1 MKLLVITDFV
11 PYPPY
16 SGATWRVY
24 GLLSHLC
31 KRHQVVLVV
40 PIRMPTDPEGVA
52 HLEEIGMTVVA
63 VSRPEGRRLG
73 KAVWTRLKASFS
85 PIPMHWVLTWDDAI
99 ARAIS
104 AAIGKHDPDIVQVEH
119 LGMCRFYDS
128 FAVGKPLVLDQHN
141 VERTLESDVARSMSC
156 SAAGLLRKREA
167 RKVPAFE
174 RDMMSRMDLVLA
186 VSDLDRAELQQMAPG
201 TKMVTIPNGVELEF
215 FAVAEPASSKTVVF
229 TGTLDYQPNI
239 EAALDLAS
247 EVLPRVRAAVPDVK
261 ARIVGRRPV
270 QAIRDLAGPGL
281 EVVPDVEDI
290 RTYIQEAAVVAVP
303 LKSGSGTRIKILEA
317 MAMGKAV
324 VSTRKGAEGLDV
336 RDGYDILL
344 RDDMPGFAD
353 AVAELLGSPE
363 ERQKVGRNARSTV
376 EAGYGYEALAL
387 RLEAALLDLL
397 QRK

>member
-1 MKLLVITDFV
+1 
-11 PYPPY
+11 
-16 SGATWRVY
+16 
-24 GLLSHLC
+24 
-31 KRHQVVLVV
+31 
-40 PIRMPTDPEGVA
+40 
-52 HLEEIGMTVVA
+52 
-63 VSRPEGRRLG
+63 
-73 KAVWTRLKASFS
+73 
-85 PIPMHWVLTWDDAI
+85 
-99 ARAIS
+99 
-104 AAIGKHDPDIVQVEH
+104 
-119 LGMCRFYDS
+119 
-128 FAVGKPLVLDQHN
+128 
-141 VERTLESDVARSMSC
+141 
-156 SAAGLLRKREA
+156 
-167 RKVPAFE
+167 
-174 RDMMSRMDLVLA
+174 
-186 VSDLDRAELQQMAPG
+186 MAPG

-215 FAVAEPASSKTVVF
+215 FTVAEAVSSKTVVF

-303 LKSGSGTRIKILEA
+303 LKSGSGTRIKILEG